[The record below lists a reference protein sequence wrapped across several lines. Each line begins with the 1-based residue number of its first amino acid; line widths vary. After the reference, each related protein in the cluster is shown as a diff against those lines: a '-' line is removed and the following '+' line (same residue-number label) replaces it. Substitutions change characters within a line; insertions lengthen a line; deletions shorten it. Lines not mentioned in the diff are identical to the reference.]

1 MNWTEILKR
10 QTLSDKIVASRKSGN
25 FDEILANH
33 GKSQI
38 RRAINNLVED
48 GLPEKAF
55 QPLLDKLGASKKDDD
70 YKNPKEIKLYE
81 DFLAGNHKPLISFL
95 EKGTAKS
102 GAKTSR
108 LLKWDEEN
116 GEKIFNYIK
125 DKPELYGYITDGIEL
140 QLPLTFETD
149 KLEGLSFV
157 SGSKLTVTLPEFMSP
172 EQAKLL
178 QGGKPDKEIVR
189 TVLGKVFGLDEY
201 KEDDVIS
208 SQKLDVSTISD
219 SFAVDYLKMVISSIR
234 GQAREPFMPNLT
246 DFENVKSISRAMK
259 TIQREFFGAEKSSA
273 STSRIYPALDY
284 ILNNDTLNLDVGFVK
299 TQTKQ
304 SLQEKQFMQNIRDGL
319 VDNAEIVALYNKF
332 VKTGVSSK
340 YQRGIGEDPSVK
352 RRKDRTDPESVETV
366 RTISP
371 TFSTPTQTKG
381 YGQFKTAVYNAELG
395 KEYEELVSK
404 TQVRRYTLKTDLR
417 DALVAIMEGSSSK
430 PQQELVRKELGHIFG
445 SRVRRSVKNMRVGD
459 VEFGEPEQILAA
471 LKEMEEKAEGT
482 VSITD
487 PQRIPTLQFLFE
499 DVDDDPIGNYLGEVG
514 DTRKKL
520 KDFKVSSK
528 QSLQFSD
535 LLTMLVQ
542 LEGYLLG
549 DRNLQ
554 LALRKLRK
562 ERTPE
567 GIDKFKQ
574 ELVETYSNIHK
585 ELLTRIKE
593 KMSEVMEKPILHNKK
608 GATQPYQWI
617 ASEGGRA

>member
-38 RRAINNLVED
+38 RRAVNNLVED

-81 DFLAGNHKPLISFL
+81 DFLAGNHKPLITFL

-102 GAKTSR
+102 GAKASR

-149 KLEGLSFV
+149 KLEGLSFI

-219 SFAVDYLKMVISSIR
+219 SFAVEYLKMVISSIR

-304 SLQEKQFMQNIRDGL
+304 SLQEKQFMQDIRDGL

-340 YQRGIGEDPSVK
+340 YQRKKGIA
-352 RRKDRTDPESVETV
+352 
-366 RTISP
+366 
-371 TFSTPTQTKG
+371 PTQTKG

-417 DALVAIMEGSSSK
+417 DALVAIMEGSSTK
-430 PQQELVRKELGHIFG
+430 PQQELVRAELGHIFG
-445 SRVRRSVKNMRVGD
+445 SKIRRSVKRMKVGD

-499 DVDDDPIGNYLGEVG
+499 DIDNDPIGNYLGQVG

-542 LEGYLLG
+542 LEGYMLG

-554 LALRKLRK
+554 IALRKLRK
-562 ERTPE
+562 ERTSE

>member
-10 QTLSDKIVASRKSGN
+10 QTLSEKIVASRKSGN

-70 YKNPKEIKLYE
+70 YKNPKEVKLYE
-81 DFLAGNHKPLISFL
+81 DFLAGNHKPLITFL

-125 DKPELYGYITDGIEL
+125 DKPELYGYVTDGIEL
-140 QLPLTFETD
+140 QLPLTFDTD

-178 QGGKPDKEIVR
+178 QGGKPDKEIIR
-189 TVLGKVFGLDEY
+189 TVLGKVFGLDKY

-246 DFENVKSISRAMK
+246 DFENVKSIGRAMK

-340 YQRGIGEDPSVK
+340 YQRKKG
-352 RRKDRTDPESVETV
+352 TA
-366 RTISP
+366 
-371 TFSTPTQTKG
+371 PTQTKG

-404 TQVRRYTLKTDLR
+404 TQVRRYTLKADLR

-445 SRVRRSVKNMRVGD
+445 SKVRNAVKRMRVGD

-499 DVDDDPIGNYLGEVG
+499 DVDNDPIGNYLGEVG

>member
-38 RRAINNLVED
+38 RRAVNNLVED

-125 DKPELYGYITDGIEL
+125 DKPELYGYVTDGIEL

-178 QGGKPDKEIVR
+178 QGGKPDKEIIR

-259 TIQREFFGAEKSSA
+259 KIQQEFFGAEKSSA

-304 SLQEKQFMQNIRDGL
+304 SLQEKQFMQDIRDGL
-319 VDNAEIVALYNKF
+319 VDNADIVALYNRF
-332 VKTGVSSK
+332 VKTGIASK
-340 YQRGIGEDPSVK
+340 YQRNV
-352 RRKDRTDPESVETV
+352 ESGDKEVNPKKLRGGGTGSA
-366 RTISP
+366 T
-371 TFSTPTQTKG
+371 TFSAPTQTKG
-381 YGQFKTAVYNAELG
+381 YGQFKTAVYNAGLG

-417 DALVAIMEGSSSK
+417 DALVAIMEGSSTEV
-430 PQQELVRKELGHIFG
+430 QQKLVRAELGHIFG
-445 SRVRRSVKNMRVGD
+445 SKIRRNVKRMKVDD

-499 DVDDDPIGNYLGEVG
+499 DIDNDPIGNYLGQVG

-542 LEGYLLG
+542 LEGYMLG

-562 ERTPE
+562 ERTSE